1 MGAVVPTWSMRALT
15 SQDTEWLVAL
25 KEAAMRPDLER
36 LGVWDSRRSRRRLL
50 EELVPAST
58 WLVLVADHPVG
69 SVALRPEQD
78 EDWLQHFYVLPELQ
92 GRGLGGAV
100 RRDLLVRRDR
110 GDAARP
116 VRLLA
121 VRGSA
126 ALRLY
131 ARHGFSRD
139 RDHENGIDVVL
150 SRPPTSCPTTIGTR
164 PSAPTLQLSD

>member
-1 MGAVVPTWSMRALT
+1 MA

-36 LGVWDSRRSRRRLL
+36 LGRWDPDRSRHRLL
-50 EELVPAST
+50 AELAPAST
-58 WLVLVADHPVG
+58 WLVLAAGQRVG
-69 SVALRPEQD
+69 SVALRPSKD
-78 EDWLQHFYVLPELQ
+78 EEWLQHFYLLPEHQ
-92 GRGLGGAV
+92 GRGLGDAV
-100 RRDLLVRRDR
+100 LRDLLHRRD
-110 GDAARP
+110 DTRP

-131 ARHGFSRD
+131 ARHGFIRE

-150 SRPPTSCPTTIGTR
+150 VR
-164 PSAPTLQLSD
+164 PSDSSPTGTGPKAGPCGE

>member
-1 MGAVVPTWSMRALT
+1 MRAAT
-15 SQDTEWLVAL
+15 SQDIEWLVAL

-36 LGVWDSRRSRRRLL
+36 LGVWDPDRSRRRLL
-50 EELVPAST
+50 QELAPAST
-58 WLVLVADHPVG
+58 WLVLAAGQRVG
-69 SVALRPEQD
+69 SVALRPSKD
-78 EDWLQHFYVLPELQ
+78 EGWLQHFYVLPEHQ

-100 RRDLLVRRDR
+100 LRDLLDRRDDPR
-110 GDAARP
+110 S

-131 ARHGFSRD
+131 ARHGFVRE

-150 SRPPTSCPTTIGTR
+150 AR
-164 PSAPTLQLSD
+164 PSNSSPTATSAAPSPPASC